1 MKKKQQMAE
10 IIDFNK
16 AKAKLKEKPI
26 TFELI
31 QTEIVNKV
39 KKKRKIE
46 VIVRKKKTKSKEKA
60 VLSNPLEKCAV
71 SEQKDYF
78 ADTEFEEV
86 KRKGKIIIRIKKKYR
101 K

>member
-1 MKKKQQMAE
+1 MAE

-46 VIVRKKKTKSKEKA
+46 VIVRKKKAKLKEKA
-60 VLSNPLEKCAV
+60 ILSNQFEKCAV
-71 SEQKDYF
+71 PEQKDYF
-78 ADTEFEEV
+78 AGTEFEEV
-86 KRKGKIIIRIKKKYR
+86 KRKDKIIIRIKKKYR

>member
-46 VIVRKKKTKSKEKA
+46 VIVRKKKTKLKEKV

-71 SEQKDYF
+71 PEPKDYF
-78 ADTEFEEV
+78 AGTEFEEV
-86 KRKGKIIIRIKKKYR
+86 KRKGKIIIRLR
-101 K
+101 KEYC